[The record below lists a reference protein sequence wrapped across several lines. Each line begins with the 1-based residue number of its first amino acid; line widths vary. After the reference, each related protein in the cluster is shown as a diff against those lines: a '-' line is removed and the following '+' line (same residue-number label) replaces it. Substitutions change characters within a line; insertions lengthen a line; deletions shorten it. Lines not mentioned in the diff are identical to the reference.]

1 MGFMEAIKTVLNN
14 YVNFKDRSRRSEYWW
29 WTLAVFIGNI
39 VTFAIGAAA
48 GAGDLL
54 TNLFSLLVFIPG
66 LAVSF
71 RRMHDIGKSAWWLLI
86 VLIPLIGWL
95 ALIYFFVQPSEGSN
109 QYGDGPLKAAA

>member
-14 YVNFKDRSRRSEYWW
+14 YVNFKDRSRRSEFWW
-29 WTLAVFIGNI
+29 WYLATIIGSVICLI
-39 VTFAIGAAA
+39 VGGVV

-54 TNLFSLLVFIPG
+54 ANLFSLLIFIPG

-86 VLIPLIGWL
+86 AIIPILGWL
-95 ALIYFFVQPSEGSN
+95 AIIYFFVQPSEGPN
-109 QYGDGPLKAAA
+109 QYGDGPLKPAA